1 MSERINGMKNI
12 NWKNMKNYLIIGI
25 ALVLLVI
32 FDALGLLSRRVD
44 SIMVTLGIN
53 LILAISLS
61 LIIGYLGELSL
72 GHAGFMCVGA
82 FISKFLSMQMVGL
95 PVIVSFPIALIVG
108 GLAAAFFGF
117 LIGLPTMRLRGDY
130 LAIVTLAFGEI
141 VRNVVLNIDFL
152 GGPAGLKGDTRVTT
166 YVIAFVGVLV
176 TLFVIQNLI
185 RSRHGRAIRAIK
197 NNDIA
202 ARSVGINVTKYKLL
216 AFIISAFFAGIAG
229 VLYSHNTVVV
239 NSSAFSYNRSIEI
252 LVFVVLGGMGSITGT
267 IVATTVLTVLPEVL
281 KSLQDYRMLIYSAVL
296 ITMMITNASPKFNA
310 FSERTKKQIKAWFN
324 NMFKKMFSKESKKSS
339 GVKK

>member
-1 MSERINGMKNI
+1 MSEKISRIKNTQ
-12 NWKNMKNYLIIGI
+12 WKNMKNYIIIGV
-25 ALVLLVI
+25 ALLLLVL

-53 LILAISLS
+53 LILALSLS

-72 GHAGFMCVGA
+72 GHAGFMCIGA
-82 FISKFLSMQMVGL
+82 FLGKFISMEMAGL
-95 PVIVSFPIALIVG
+95 PVLISFPIALIVG

-166 YVIAFVGVLV
+166 YFIAFVGVLI

-267 IVATTVLTVLPEVL
+267 IVATTVLTLLPEML
-281 KSLQDYRMLIYSAVL
+281 KSLQDYRMLMYSIVL
-296 ITMMITNASPKFNA
+296 ITIMITNASPKFNA
-310 FSERTKKQIKAWFN
+310 YSEKVKKQIKAWFC
-324 NMFKKMFSKESKKSS
+324 NMGKKFIKNKNVDNSE
-339 GVKK
+339 VK